1 MLAQSGIE
9 NVVATSGTALT
20 ADQVK
25 LVKRFSENVTM
36 LFDGDP
42 AGIKA
47 AIRGVDLLLEG
58 GLNVKVVVFPEG
70 EDPDSY
76 CRKLGGNGLKEFIE
90 NEQKDFVHFK
100 TAVLL
105 EEKGE
110 GSVGLSETAREVIE
124 SIVKIPDPLKRNAF
138 IKETANAVEV

>member
-1 MLAQSGIE
+1 M
-9 NVVATSGTALT
+9 VTP
-20 ADQVK
+20 
-25 LVKRFSENVTM
+25 LVSKRQFV
-36 LFDGDP
+36 
-42 AGIKA
+42 
-47 AIRGVDLLLEG
+47 GVDLLLEG

-76 CRKLGGNGLKEFIE
+76 CRKLGGNGLNEFIE
-90 NEQKDFVHFK
+90 KEQKDFVHFK

-138 IKETANAVEV
+138 IKETAMLLKFDEALLVAEAKRIKTRCNHSI